1 MTSKKDTEK
10 SLQSD
15 KTPIDLFVEAVA
27 KRKSITK
34 PKHRSVQVNYA
45 VVSQLEERDVPL
57 LLEIIR
63 TQTRALEGV
72 IELQECWENG
82 VEPMKSGD
90 SVQESMAM
98 ICANAYVKS
107 SELAEG
113 GSCAKWGDPDLSV
126 H

>member
-1 MTSKKDTEK
+1 MTSKKSTDENSK
-10 SLQSD
+10 ND
-15 KTPIDLFVEAVA
+15 KTPIELYVDAVA
-27 KRKSITK
+27 KRKAISK
-34 PKHRSVQVNYA
+34 PKHSSVQVNYA

-57 LLEIIR
+57 LLEIIK

-72 IELQECWENG
+72 IELQERWESG
-82 VEPMKSGD
+82 EPTKSQE

-98 ICANAYVKS
+98 ICADAYVKS

-113 GSCAKWGDPDLSV
+113 GSCAKWGGPDLSV

>member
-1 MTSKKDTEK
+1 MTSRKGTKE

-15 KTPIDLFVEAVA
+15 KTPIDLYVDAVA
-27 KRKSITK
+27 KRKSISK
-34 PKHRSVQVNYA
+34 PKHTSVQVNYA

-72 IELQECWENG
+72 IELQERWECG
-82 VEPMKSGD
+82 EPSKSAE

-98 ICANAYVKS
+98 MCANAYVKS
-107 SELAEG
+107 SELAES
-113 GSCAKWGDPDLSV
+113 GSCAKWGDAELSV